1 MSIPFFKIA
10 LGLLTGASVAYVLAR
25 RPTWGTPPVAP
36 WAPPAPIVPQA
47 TAPPLTDA
55 PAPFAPQAAAPPLT
69 DAPAPPV
76 PSAPQ
81 ATAAAPAAPAA
92 WVNISVPSRVP
103 TVHREDGCR
112 FVQRKRESPAKG
124 VGRLKGQGG
133 WLPFPSWDAAQ
144 TAYPNATVCTV
155 RGCWDEAAS

>member
-36 WAPPAPIVPQA
+36 WAPPAPSVPQA
-47 TAPPLTDA
+47 T
-55 PAPFAPQAAAPPLT
+55 APPLT

-81 ATAAAPAAPAA
+81 AAAPPPAAPAA

-112 FVQRKRESPAKG
+112 FVQQKRESPAKG

-155 RGCWDEAAS
+155 RGCWNGAAS

>member
-36 WAPPAPIVPQA
+36 WASPASSVPQA
-47 TAPPLTDA
+47 TAA
-55 PAPFAPQAAAPPLT
+55 PLT

-81 ATAAAPAAPAA
+81 
-92 WVNISVPSRVP
+92 SRS
-103 TVHREDGCR
+103 RSG
-112 FVQRKRESPAKG
+112 
-124 VGRLKGQGG
+124 
-133 WLPFPSWDAAQ
+133 LPP
-144 TAYPNATVCTV
+144 P
-155 RGCWDEAAS
+155 RHG